1 MGICQRG
8 VSFYFVERR
17 EEKSNLQSYES
28 ATRFIS
34 VQNFWCQIQ
43 REYLTMKFA
52 VNSFLMFEKKII
64 LGTFI
69 LKKYTQ
75 TKQNYD
81 RCCARRFPWSI

>member
-1 MGICQRG
+1 
-8 VSFYFVERR
+8 
-17 EEKSNLQSYES
+17 
-28 ATRFIS
+28 
-34 VQNFWCQIQ
+34 
-43 REYLTMKFA
+43 MKFA

-81 RCCARRFPWSI
+81 RCCARRFP